1 MNQQVGIPAWQ
12 WLQECT
18 KEDGRDGLMDLHA
31 DPTMQVSSFQEFAW
45 VIREYG
51 EDGDP
56 IMADRIAEI
65 VMDLLAKRPG

>member
-1 MNQQVGIPAWQ
+1 
-12 WLQECT
+12 
-18 KEDGRDGLMDLHA
+18 
-31 DPTMQVSSFQEFAW
+31 MQVSCFQEFAW